1 MREPS
6 SSPPRTHAR
15 SPACKAVHPQ
25 PGPQVQVCQALP
37 WDGSCSWTMGQ
48 TLFSALHSSSFCP
61 WLGAPCVLC
70 SIGSRELSLPSRGC
84 WPCSPPALLS
94 APHASPG
101 PRQWPPGGHHH
112 PPLHLRPLPETCLQC
127 CPLPVLT
134 VPLEPANVPLSHL
147 PTKLPRAG
155 ISCRSPARCSTG
167 PGLTLASH
175 PQPNSPEVLALS
187 PTQSAAGRQTSFTC
201 PETPSTCQAPPLP
214 GAPEPLDERP
224 GAASR
229 GLSSLEGTCPN
240 QRCPSAHRPAP
251 MTTQASRPELQALLA
266 SATRPAGT
274 ASSLLTLASSS
285 HTRIRTSPSWAPPPR
300 APRFWGGGRAHQSAQ
315 PKCRHQP
322 ACPCTPRVP
331 AGLPTASSALTPDDP
346 WPLLQRLLTA
356 ADPRPR
362 LPGPLACS
370 IAKLSDPTRHRH

>member
-1 MREPS
+1 M
-6 SSPPRTHAR
+6 
-15 SPACKAVHPQ
+15 
-25 PGPQVQVCQALP
+25 QVCQALP

-48 TLFSALHSSSFCP
+48 TLFSALNSSSFCP

-155 ISCRSPARCSTG
+155 ISCRSPARSSTG

-356 ADPRPR
+356 ADPQPR